1 VTPGDRSYPLVRA
14 GWRLPDREQRFDEL
28 WREHA
33 GPLFSFLAYRMGDR
47 ELAQDL
53 LGDTFERAIRGR
65 RRFDP
70 RRGTSK
76 AWLYT
81 IALNLARDHDRRQ
94 AAERRILG
102 HRVPADPDSGDEA
115 AVVTLHV
122 TELRIV
128 LASALDR
135 LDPGEREA
143 IALRYGAD
151 LTMRELATVTG
162 ERLTTVEGRVY
173 RGLRKL
179 RSQLVVETPESATG

>member
-1 VTPGDRSYPLVRA
+1 
-14 GWRLPDREQRFDEL
+14 
-28 WREHA
+28 
-33 GPLFSFLAYRMGDR
+33 MGDR

>member
-1 VTPGDRSYPLVRA
+1 VQF
-14 GWRLPDREQRFDEL
+14 EEL
-28 WREHA
+28 WREYA
-33 GPLFSFLAYRMGDR
+33 DPLFSFLALRTGNR

-53 LGDTFERAIRGR
+53 LADAFERAIRGR

-70 RRGTSK
+70 RRGTPK

-94 AAERRILG
+94 AAERRALG
-102 HRVPADPDSGDEA
+102 HRVPSDPDSDDDT

-122 TELRIV
+122 AELRMV

-135 LDPGEREA
+135 LDSREREA

-151 LTMRELATVTG
+151 LTMQELATVTG

-173 RGLRKL
+173 RALRKL
-179 RSQLVVETPESATG
+179 RSQLEMEAHESAAG